1 MSTYEG
7 GRLSR
12 RRTLDE
18 RKADAC
24 IVSVRSHSRLNLNDS
39 VSGRLGERCQEGAQR
54 CQVNADAVPEIAVR
68 PEFVLKLGDVAA
80 FVHEP

>member
-39 VSGRLGERCQEGAQR
+39 VLDGSASGARKARS
-54 CQVNADAVPEIAVR
+54 AVR
-68 PEFVLKLGDVAA
+68 SMLTPSRR
-80 FVHEP
+80 

>member
-12 RRTLDE
+12 RSTLDD
-18 RKADAC
+18 RNADAC

-39 VSGRLGERCQEGAQR
+39 TLDGSASGARK
-54 CQVNADAVPEIAVR
+54 VR
-68 PEFVLKLGDVAA
+68 SALRSTLTPSRR
-80 FVHEP
+80 